1 MIAPTIRT
9 KDEPGAIATALLAW
23 YDRHH
28 RRLPWRVGPADARAG
43 QRADPYRVWLSEI
56 MLQQTT
62 VQAVKPYFET
72 FTARWPTVEALAT
85 APAEDIMKA
94 WAGLGYYSRARNLK
108 KCAEMVVER
117 HGGRFPD
124 DLEGLKALPGIGD
137 YTAAAIASIAFDR
150 PAAVVDGNVERV
162 VTRLRSISTPV
173 PAAKPEIRAHVQA
186 LLPVDRPGDFAQAT
200 MDLGATIC
208 TPKRPACPLCPI
220 NDGCEAFRD
229 GTQESFPV
237 KAPKAM
243 KPVRVGAA
251 FVAENADGAVMLRK
265 RAEKGL
271 LGGMSEPPTSAWTA
285 RQDGATDIDA
295 APFAAEWR
303 VAGTVTHVFT
313 HFELRLRVFH
323 ARVDRAAPDGAWWS
337 PREDLPGEALPT
349 VMKHA
354 IETAIPGATRKPGA
368 AGGRPRAGRNDQ

>member
-9 KDEPGAIATALLAW
+9 KDEPGAIAAALLAW

-28 RRLPWRVGPADARAG
+28 RRLPWRVGPADARSG
-43 QRADPYRVWLSEI
+43 QRADPYRVWLSEV

-72 FTARWPTVEALAT
+72 FTARWPTVAALAA
-85 APAEDIMKA
+85 APGEDIMKA

-162 VTRLRSISTPV
+162 VTRLRSIATPV
-173 PAAKPEIRAHVQA
+173 PAAKPEIRAHVQV

-208 TPKRPACPLCPI
+208 TPRRPACPLCPI

-229 GTQESFPV
+229 GTQERFPV
-237 KAPKAM
+237 KAPKAA
-243 KPVRVGAA
+243 KPVRQGAA
-251 FVAENADGAVMLRK
+251 FVAENRDGAVLLRK

-285 RQDGATDIDA
+285 RVDGAAGTEA
-295 APFAAEWR
+295 APFAAAWR
-303 VAGTVTHVFT
+303 EAGTVTHVFT
-313 HFELRLRVFH
+313 HFELRLAVFH
-323 ARVDRAAPDGAWWS
+323 ARVDRPAPEGAWWS
-337 PREDLPGEALPT
+337 PREDVPGEALPT

-368 AGGRPRAGRNDQ
+368 AEGRPHVRRSDV